1 MRVDLRARSLDSMPL
16 GYADIDRAAVEYV
29 VVAVLDVVR
38 GVHVVDDAHV
48 APGTT
53 FKRGRGVFMA
63 RGSGS

>member
-1 MRVDLRARSLDSMPL
+1 MPL